1 VAINWRSVTVVA
13 ALGLLTSGCLL
24 KNVAHTWYLE
34 PLSGEVTWT
43 VFEHDVRSDAKTSAD
58 RMAEELEYWNAVQST
73 THPVAQG
80 LREFGAPD
88 VRTRVLRGQVPY
100 SVITD
105 ATFPTIDELGRRLIV
120 LTGLAGTSVLE
131 RDGDVMQWTLTVRDP
146 HAEDTEMSE
155 GVSALTSDFETLRV
169 VLVEGRFE
177 SATGFTLDSDHR
189 VARLDNLDDESEEL
203 MLALQ
208 LRWTTQCF

>member
-203 MLALQ
+203 MLVLQ
-208 LRWTTQCF
+208 LRWTTQGF